1 MNASQVII
9 EYLRAA
15 GIAHVFGYPGDPNV
29 EFLEAAR
36 RAGLEFVLA
45 RREGTAGLMAEAY
58 GQITGRPG
66 VCLSTL
72 GPGSSNLVNAVA
84 NAYLDRVPM
93 LALSGQIEDRRL
105 PYFTHQVLD
114 HNRLFAPVTKW
125 TTAIRPD
132 TVGTVM
138 RKALRLAVAERPG
151 PVHISTPANVV
162 GAEASDDAVVL
173 PPMTAATPDIQV
185 FATDAPADPL
195 KRLGAANRPV
205 VVTGISALRAD
216 AGPALARFAETHG
229 LPVVVAPMAKG
240 VLPEDHPYYAGT
252 LDMACNACLW
262 DFLGRSDLILSVG
275 FDAVELI
282 KPWSPAAPVIH
293 IDSTPNTDQIY
304 PARIEVV
311 GDIGRILD
319 AFSDA
324 GGASARWTEAEI
336 AAHRDGLMRLY
347 YQGRVAGAL
356 NPTDVIDTVR
366 AAMPRDTVVS
376 TDVGSHK
383 LLVGQGWTTYR
394 PRGVLMTNGLSSMG
408 YALPAAI
415 TARHLLGDRPVVCF
429 TGDGGLAMV
438 QGELRLAASLKL
450 GLKVVVFCDDSL
462 NRIELK
468 QMARQYPSQGTL
480 IEPTDMVKLA
490 ESMGCDGIAVDSVS
504 GLEKAL
510 TGNGAPDRPLVIGA
524 RIDPAQYAAQ
534 F

>member
-1 MNASQVII
+1 
-9 EYLRAA
+9 
-15 GIAHVFGYPGDPNV
+15 
-29 EFLEAAR
+29 
-36 RAGLEFVLA
+36 
-45 RREGTAGLMAEAY
+45 
-58 GQITGRPG
+58 
-66 VCLSTL
+66 
-72 GPGSSNLVNAVA
+72 
-84 NAYLDRVPM
+84 
-93 LALSGQIEDRRL
+93 
-105 PYFTHQVLD
+105 
-114 HNRLFAPVTKW
+114 
-125 TTAIRPD
+125 
-132 TVGTVM
+132 
-138 RKALRLAVAERPG
+138 
-151 PVHISTPANVV
+151 
-162 GAEASDDAVVL
+162 
-173 PPMTAATPDIQV
+173 
-185 FATDAPADPL
+185 
-195 KRLGAANRPV
+195 
-205 VVTGISALRAD
+205 
-216 AGPALARFAETHG
+216 
-229 LPVVVAPMAKG
+229 
-240 VLPEDHPYYAGT
+240 
-252 LDMACNACLW
+252 
-262 DFLGRSDLILSVG
+262 
-275 FDAVELI
+275 
-282 KPWSPAAPVIH
+282 
-293 IDSTPNTDQIY
+293 
-304 PARIEVV
+304 
-311 GDIGRILD
+311 
-319 AFSDA
+319 
-324 GGASARWTEAEI
+324 
-336 AAHRDGLMRLY
+336 MRLY

-510 TGNGAPDRPLVIGA
+510 TGHAAPDRPLVIGA